1 MNLHPE
7 PSLERRARAHTAST
21 WLHQA
26 RSALRQLR
34 DLLTNDLYAGD
45 REFRLGLAEDLLR
58 EIESLGLTA
67 GRPTVRRTAAH
78 VRAAIGLSTNES
90 TVYMPVETALA
101 FLALAID
108 PPETDG
114 LPGTGP
120 SSTCQVP

>member
-1 MNLHPE
+1 MSMHLPE
-7 PSLERRARAHTAST
+7 RSLARSGRAHTASS

-26 RSALRQLR
+26 RAALRQLR

-45 REFRLGLAEDLLR
+45 AEFRLALADDLLR

-78 VRAAIGLSTNES
+78 VRAAIGLSTSES
-90 TVYMPVETALA
+90 TVPMPVETALA

-108 PPETDG
+108 PPETVV
-114 LPGTGP
+114 PG
-120 SSTCQVP
+120 S

>member
-1 MNLHPE
+1 MMTHHAAVQFD
-7 PSLERRARAHTAST
+7 RGAHRYTASS
-21 WLHQA
+21 WLHQS

-34 DLLTNDLYAGD
+34 DLLTNDLYADD
-45 REFRLGLAEDLLR
+45 REFRLAVADELLR

-78 VRAAIGLSTNES
+78 VRASIGLATPES

-108 PPETDG
+108 PPETPDIDG
-114 LPGTGP
+114 TSGP
-120 SSTCQVP
+120 SSD